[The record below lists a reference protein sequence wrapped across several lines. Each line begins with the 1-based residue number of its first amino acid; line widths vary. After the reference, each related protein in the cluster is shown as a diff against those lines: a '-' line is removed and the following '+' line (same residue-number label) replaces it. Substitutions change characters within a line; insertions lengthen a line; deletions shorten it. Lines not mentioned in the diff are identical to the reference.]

1 MYTPFIKC
9 CYVLAVFLY
18 FISVR
23 AGQDTDQ
30 HINLAFERIS
40 ETVTIMLPEMHL
52 LRFPLDDSI
61 AERALNN
68 FLEALDPERVYFLQR
83 DIDEFNQQRDKL
95 DDELKVGNV
104 RFAFKLFEVFRAR
117 FLNRY
122 EYVKSFPYKSFALNT
137 QETIKWRRKDATWC
151 SNNEEWNKL
160 WDLRLKNMYIQ
171 RQISKELEA
180 EEAREKK
187 QKSTSDENA
196 KSEKRN
202 HANPDESDKRS
213 DGDISI
219 NIWNG
224 ILNHYK
230 QLKIILDDYDAEWV
244 FQLYLSSF
252 AKAYDPH
259 CEYMPQ
265 STLENFEIE
274 MKLSLTGIGALL
286 SSEDGAA
293 KIESLIPGGPAER
306 DKREIKLQPGDKI
319 IGVGQE
325 NETIVDTLHWPLRK
339 IVQLIRGKKG
349 TKVVLKVIPAS
360 DPTGSSIK
368 IVDLIR
374 DEVKLEERAAK
385 SKVYSVKDSNRN
397 TRKLGVIKV
406 PSFYAD
412 IEGLKSRTRDSRS
425 STRDV
430 ARLLR
435 ELNTNGVE
443 GIVLDLRNNPG
454 GSLTEAKTMTGL
466 FIKSGPVV
474 LVRDNRN
481 VSVLADMDSSVEW
494 TRPLVILV
502 NRQTASAAEILAAA
516 LQDYGRAIVVGDAK
530 THGKGTVQTVVN
542 ISETEKLGSM
552 KLTTALFY
560 RITGSSTQLKGVSSD
575 ITIPSPG
582 AYLEI
587 GEDFLKN
594 PLPYDQIPGCR
605 FIPVGDMSSI
615 IFELERRSRKRIDED
630 KQFQAYLKLL
640 GQAEKWYKEEEL
652 SLNLTKRIEIARIIR
667 DIQKQLTKLTEEE
680 EAEESKLPES
690 PKQDVVLKEALN
702 ILADLIQI
710 IGKTQ

>member
-1 MYTPFIKC
+1 MYTSFIKR
-9 CYVLAVFLY
+9 CYVLALFLY
-18 FISVR
+18 FIFVH
-23 AGQDTDQ
+23 AGQDSAQ
-30 HINLAFERIS
+30 HTNPAFERIS
-40 ETVTIMLPEMHL
+40 EIVAIMLPEMHL
-52 LRFPLDDSI
+52 LRLPLDDSI

-68 FLEALDPERVYFLQR
+68 YLEALDPERVYFLQR
-83 DIDEFNQQRDKL
+83 DIDEFNKQRDKL
-95 DDELKVGNV
+95 DDELKLGNV

-122 EYVKSFPYKSFALNT
+122 EYVRSFPCKNLALNT
-137 QETIKWRRKDATWC
+137 QETIKWKRKDAVWC
-151 SNNEEWNKL
+151 SNDEEWNKL

-171 RQISKELEA
+171 RRVSKELEA
-180 EEAREKK
+180 EESRGKE
-187 QKSTSDENA
+187 QKNTSDENTNSENNNHGNIDESGR
-196 KSEKRN
+196 KSE
-202 HANPDESDKRS
+202 
-213 DGDISI
+213 GDIST

-230 QLKIILDDYDAEWV
+230 QLKTMLDDYDAEWV

-252 AKAYDPH
+252 ARAYDPH
-259 CEYMPQ
+259 CEYMSQ

-286 SSEDGAA
+286 SSEDGTA

-306 DKREIKLQPGDKI
+306 DKREIKLRPGDKI
-319 IGVGQE
+319 IGVGQGDE
-325 NETIVDTLHWPLRK
+325 PIVDTLHWPLRK
-339 IVQLIRGKKG
+339 VVQLIRGKKG
-349 TKVVLKVIPAS
+349 TKVVLRVIPAS

-385 SKVYSVKDSNRN
+385 SKVYSVKDGDGN

-412 IEGLKSRTRDSRS
+412 IEGLKSHARDTRS

-435 ELNTNGVE
+435 ELNTNGIE

-454 GSLTEAKTMTGL
+454 GSLAEAKTMTGL
-466 FIKSGPVV
+466 FVKSGPVV

-481 VSVLADMDSSVEW
+481 VSVLADMDSSIEW
-494 TRPLVILV
+494 TKPLVILV

-530 THGKGTVQTVVN
+530 THGKGTVQTVLNV
-542 ISETEKLGSM
+542 SETEKLGSM

-605 FIPVGDMSSI
+605 FMPVGDMSSV
-615 IFELERRSRKRIDED
+615 IFELERRSKKRMEGD

-640 GQAEKWYKEEEL
+640 GQAEKWYKEEEF
-652 SLNLTKRIEIARIIR
+652 SLNITKRMEIARTIR
-667 DIQKQLTKLTEEE
+667 DVQKQLTKLAEEE
-680 EAEESKLPES
+680 DAEEAKLPES

-702 ILADLIQI
+702 ILADLIQS